1 MLPRKRTETFWS
13 KNVTDIRVLAYFES
27 KINEYFKTISG
38 LCVLNCFKYFL
49 IYILGQNVSKKIDKK
64 SYQKKYVKSSCA
76 RLFEI
81 FSNAYFQTKC
91 LKKFRQETFLNYIGS
106 SCITFCVK
114 IFQHFHIV

>member
-1 MLPRKRTETFWS
+1 MYSNCPNIPNIYVLLRKRTETFWS

-49 IYILGQNVSKKIDKK
+49 IYILGQIVSKKIDKK

-76 RLFEI
+76 RLF
-81 FSNAYFQTKC
+81 
-91 LKKFRQETFLNYIGS
+91 
-106 SCITFCVK
+106 
-114 IFQHFHIV
+114 